1 VRLQSRLGAC
11 GSLCSIQVQ
20 SRLCISNSC
29 VTVLLGNRGLCF
41 CFSPGECIEYLFIHW
56 IQNVYGVVSR
66 CYPRGK
72 QVEQP
77 TSTWRVYHFN
87 ASLIIL
93 GPLHRRACATSA
105 RLLFSAAELKYNILR
120 PIIAALDPILN
131 IVTSI
136 PSLCFEWA
144 SFWSKNSATASE
156 SW

>member
-1 VRLQSRLGAC
+1 VRLQSQLGAC

-41 CFSPGECIEYLFIHW
+41 SFSLGECIEYHRFYSLNPERIRGCFSMLS
-56 IQNVYGVVSR
+56 NRETSR
-66 CYPRGK
+66 TADVD
-72 QVEQP
+72 VE
-77 TSTWRVYHFN
+77 SIYHVN
-87 ASLIIL
+87 ASHIIFGL
-93 GPLHRRACATSA
+93 LHRRVCATSD
-105 RLLFSAAELKYNILR
+105 RLLFDAAELEYNILG

-144 SFWSKNSATASE
+144 SF
-156 SW
+156 